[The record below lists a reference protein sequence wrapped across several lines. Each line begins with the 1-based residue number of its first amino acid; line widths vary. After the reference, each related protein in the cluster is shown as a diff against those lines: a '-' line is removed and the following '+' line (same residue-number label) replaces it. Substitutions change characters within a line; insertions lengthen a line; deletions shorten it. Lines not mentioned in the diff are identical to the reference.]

1 MNEKANVFRYSTP
14 FTMVSNEL
22 ILCENMSPTLKT
34 VYSVICCYANIK
46 DSSCYPSYATIAK
59 KAGISRRTAITAIQT
74 LQDCG
79 LLEKET
85 RKNGSDY
92 TSNVYVIFPWNE
104 QAARYFSAEPG
115 EMIAPPS
122 EMVAPGGGEMI
133 APPGEMVAPK
143 QKSIN
148 KNYSLNKNHSFFPT
162 SEANERNEYAQLISE
177 NLEIE
182 YYRQGTDKEFMQF
195 LETCYALIL
204 DTVCTSSDTVRVAK
218 QDKPR
223 EVVRSQLLKLTD
235 EHIAYV
241 FYCFEKN
248 STDIKDTKV
257 YLLTALYNAPFTMDV
272 HWQQK
277 YNHDFGGGL
286 CDSANGNR

>member
-22 ILCENMSPTLKT
+22 ILCENMSPILKT
-34 VYSVICCYANIK
+34 VYSVICCYANIN

-104 QAARYFSAEPG
+104 RAARYFSAEPG
-115 EMIAPPS
+115 AMIAPPS
-122 EMVAPGGGEMI
+122 ETVAPGGGEMI

-162 SEANERNEYAQLISE
+162 SEVNERNEYAQLISE

-182 YYRQGTDKEFMQF
+182 HYRQDTDEEFMQF
-195 LETCYALIL
+195 LDTCYALIL
-204 DTVCTSSDTVRVAK
+204 DTVCSSAESIRVAK
-218 QDKPR
+218 EDRPI

-235 EHIAYV
+235 EHISYV
-241 FYCFEKN
+241 FYCFSKN
-248 STDIKDTKV
+248 STDVKDTKA

-286 CDSANGNR
+286 YDGANGNS